1 MLLTLFA
8 DKIVKVNLLVIIA
21 VTLVHST
28 IGDNILL
35 LCNQGVSHCNE
46 MSRIG
51 QGLIERGHSLFIILQ
66 DRMDE
71 WYKQSVRDRN
81 ISILENKVGD
91 GVPVLA
97 SDESTKN
104 MMELAL
110 TLTFR
115 EQYLACGNIFSAICN
130 AMLEDE
136 DLARQVV
143 DANITFAVVDC
154 FYMYPRL
161 PILAHHYDLPFV
173 CRVTSLEAYTAR
185 VPFLPSFSP
194 GLDTFYSDK
203 MSFRQRLENIY
214 QGIYTLIYDVPGRD
228 IPQTWAMLEKYAP
241 GYASLQELI
250 RKALMF
256 IQTRDHNIDFALP
269 TMPHTITVPGIS

>member
-1 MLLTLFA
+1 MNLLFQTCVHHAHHHCDSTYNSLRKTITMIMCTIIRDYHSVNAYGTIFIMLLTVFA
-8 DKIVKVNLLVIIA
+8 DKTMKVNLLVIIA

-28 IGDNILL
+28 IGDNIQL

-46 MSRIG
+46 MSHIG
-51 QGLIERGHSLFIILQ
+51 QGLIERGHSLFIMLQ

-81 ISILENKVGD
+81 ISILENRVGD

-104 MMELAL
+104 MMDLAL

-136 DLARQVV
+136 DLARQFV
-143 DANITFAVVDC
+143 DTNIT
-154 FYMYPRL
+154 
-161 PILAHHYDLPFV
+161 H
-173 CRVTSLEAYTAR
+173 
-185 VPFLPSFSP
+185 
-194 GLDTFYSDK
+194 
-203 MSFRQRLENIY
+203 
-214 QGIYTLIYDVPGRD
+214 
-228 IPQTWAMLEKYAP
+228 
-241 GYASLQELI
+241 LQL
-250 RKALMF
+250 
-256 IQTRDHNIDFALP
+256 
-269 TMPHTITVPGIS
+269 